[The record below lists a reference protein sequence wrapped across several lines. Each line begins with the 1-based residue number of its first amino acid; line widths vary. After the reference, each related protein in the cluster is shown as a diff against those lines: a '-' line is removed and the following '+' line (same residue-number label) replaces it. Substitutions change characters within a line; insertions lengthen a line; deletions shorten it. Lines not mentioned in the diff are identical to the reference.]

1 MNELNE
7 LELNKE
13 VESIKTQIAIE
24 YEKRNNIKPLHERF
38 NKFILNK
45 KNGIIDRLFNIPLL
59 VFFSYVYYW

>member
-13 VESIKTQIAIE
+13 VESIKAQIAIE
-24 YEKRNNIKPLHERF
+24 YEKRNNIKPLCERF
-38 NKFILNK
+38 DRFVWNK
-45 KNGIIDRLFNIPLL
+45 KNGITNWLFNIPLL

>member
-13 VESIKTQIAIE
+13 VESIKAQIAIE
-24 YEKRNNIKPLHERF
+24 YEKRNNIKPLYERF
-38 NKFILNK
+38 DRFIWNK
-45 KNGIIDRLFNIPLL
+45 KNGITNWLFNIPLL

>member
-7 LELNKE
+7 LELDKE
-13 VESIKTQIAIE
+13 VDSIKAKIAIE
-24 YEKRNNIKPLHERF
+24 YKKRNNIKPLYERF
-38 NKFILNK
+38 NRFIWNK